1 MLVYSC
7 ARSCWERE
15 REGEEGEEEDGRN
28 RREGFRQEWVI
39 VQTDSQ
45 TALCDKFLKS

>member
-7 ARSCWERE
+7 ARSCWEE
-15 REGEEGEEEDGRN
+15 EEEGEGEEEDGRN
-28 RREGFRQEWVI
+28 GREGFRQEWVT